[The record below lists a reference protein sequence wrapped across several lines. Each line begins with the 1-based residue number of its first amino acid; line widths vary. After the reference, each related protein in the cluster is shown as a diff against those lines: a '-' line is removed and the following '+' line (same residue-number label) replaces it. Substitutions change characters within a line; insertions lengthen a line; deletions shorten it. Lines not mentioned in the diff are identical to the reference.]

1 MPSHCPQSLCYRRF
15 PTFGVR
21 GGGNSK
27 KRTQKTKNLNVL
39 FSGRQSLEFLKVS
52 LNLLHGTLVSAI
64 SNPATE
70 KASKETEGHEED
82 AKGRSHMLQIER
94 EADAE
99 SSKGRADD

>member
-1 MPSHCPQSLCYRRF
+1 MTRTSPLLSL
-15 PTFGVR
+15 
-21 GGGNSK
+21 
-27 KRTQKTKNLNVL
+27 
-39 FSGRQSLEFLKVS
+39 GRQSLEFLKVS

-70 KASKETEGHEED
+70 KASKETECHEED